1 MAYRYHTDSWLILG
15 GGSKWSTIFSG
26 NERFKK
32 NWSVTHFF
40 FSWQVEYL
48 LLDPSCSGSGIIS
61 RLDHLVD
68 GEDESKLQ
76 WVWELKYTDHL
87 TDEGSNDKNGSTQ
100 EERLKNLSEFQISVI
115 EHALKCKYIL
125 HKQDNVSLLYW
136 IVPNAKRVV
145 YSTCSV
151 HAEENEHVVKTVL
164 KNNPE
169 FELASRDTVLPTW
182 HRRGMPEEMDGD
194 EGNSWHYIIHT
205 FFFI

>member
-1 MAYRYHTDSWLILG
+1 GKQDVKVNITPIH
-15 GGSKWSTIFSG
+15 GSFLEADPNDPQYS
-26 NERFKK
+26 
-32 NWSVTHFF
+32 
-40 FSWQVEYL
+40 QVEYL

-68 GEDESKLQ
+68 DEDEN
-76 WVWELKYTDHL
+76 
-87 TDEGSNDKNGSTQ
+87 EGSSDKNGSTQ

-115 EHALKCKYIL
+115 EHALKF
-125 HKQDNVSLLYW
+125 
-136 IVPNAKRVV
+136 PNAKRVV

-182 HRRGMPEEMDGD
+182 HRRGMPKEMDGD
-194 EGNSWHYIIHT
+194 EDKVETVQEAKPNKKKKKNNKKKKT
-205 FFFI
+205 ALTVE